1 MNALKWMGDHVS
13 PSFTTLFIQGM
24 IYGKEAEPPLIDQ
37 INALPLSGYWYEELP
52 LRVRDR

>member
-24 IYGKEAEPPLIDQ
+24 IYGKESRPLLNNQ
-37 INALPLSGYWYEELP
+37 ISALPLSGYWYIELP
-52 LRVRDR
+52 L